1 MWSKKL
7 FHNKF
12 KLKPRLK
19 HEPSE
24 RTCDLSFLFF
34 LKTWVLLNINFNSLL
49 SYYLNNKKFFFLFY
63 VGRRFWV
70 LQKHTNQRFFLLK
83 STSYSY
89 IICFSHVN
97 ISYKKNLC
105 SRINPKKII
114 VLKVSEGALY
124 FTLKCLLIMV
134 LNKFPTLRAFFVVV

>member
-1 MWSKKL
+1 MWEGGFGFYK
-7 FHNKF
+7 NT
-12 KLKPRLK
+12 
-19 HEPSE
+19 
-24 RTCDLSFLFF
+24 RT
-34 LKTWVLLNINFNSLL
+34 K
-49 SYYLNNKKFFFLFY
+49 
-63 VGRRFWV
+63 G
-70 LQKHTNQRFFLLK
+70 FLLK
-83 STSYSY
+83 STFYSY
-89 IICFSHVN
+89 IICFNHVN